1 MKRVAAFL
9 IESGMLVLNPS
20 IEHTDLI
27 LRAMKSGYGIDSIT
41 HPLFHQFLT
50 FRSGSSNKFHLFV
63 VFKNEDEYIGANAY
77 GRIGYSPNVI
87 TIAEGK
93 NMQEVINAVKKK
105 ALGKINKGYVIS

>member
-1 MKRVAAFL
+1 MKRVAQFL

-27 LRAMKSGYGIDSIT
+27 LKVLKSTYGIESINY
-41 HPLFHQFLT
+41 PLLHVFLT
-50 FRSGSSNKFHLFV
+50 YREGSSNKFHLFV

-77 GRIGYSPNVI
+77 GRIGYSPKVI

-93 NMQEVINAVKKK
+93 NQMEVVGLVKR
-105 ALGKINKGYVIS
+105 KIAEKMRKGYVEE